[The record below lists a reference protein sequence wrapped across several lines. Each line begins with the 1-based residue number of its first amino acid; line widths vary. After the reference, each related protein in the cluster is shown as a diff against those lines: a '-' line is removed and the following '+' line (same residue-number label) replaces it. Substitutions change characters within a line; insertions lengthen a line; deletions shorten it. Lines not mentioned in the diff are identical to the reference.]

1 MSSVT
6 LRTAVNVFAVAVTSA
21 EVGENERTDRAG
33 AVMST
38 EGLESTFIAGKDC
51 IRGDGG
57 AD

>member
-1 MSSVT
+1 M
-6 LRTAVNVFAVAVTSA
+6 NVFAVAVTSA